1 MKRMIQF
8 CVSCLLFSLIF
19 SILFVQLSDILIPK
33 PQNRY
38 YILEKYLDE
47 HPEQTQHDVQVFGS
61 CHSYTSF
68 DPIYLEKKT
77 GVSSFVYGS
86 AGEIIPT
93 TYLRMAEQ
101 FKKHVPKVA
110 LVEIWGI
117 NPYETYDSQDNIF
130 GDYLSANLERLDFS
144 LEKQEV
150 IRDFDYLEL
159 DDGRIIT
166 GKIDFLK
173 TNFPIVNYKDR
184 LLDGSLTSV
193 DFNYS
198 FEGTEPFNSGW
209 LFDEMSLRLSNNGFK
224 RNPSTPIPDYP
235 NLQAN
240 IGNEESTAIE
250 HDIVKYLYKIV
261 EMCKENEVTLIF
273 YRSPYIS
280 TENELKKVITMQQI
294 CEEQDILFFDLEK
307 EIEYDYTIDFY
318 DYEHLSENGA
328 AKSTEFLIPYILQA
342 LNTET
347 QEI

>member
-1 MKRMIQF
+1 MKKITKF
-8 CVSCLLFSLIF
+8 FVSCLLFSL
-19 SILFVQLSDILIPK
+19 LFLMLLNQLTDVLIPK
-33 PQNRY
+33 SQNRY
-38 YILEKYLDE
+38 YILEKFLDE

-68 DPIYLEKKT
+68 DPIYLEKEA
-77 GVSSFVYGS
+77 GVRSFVYGN

-117 NPYETYDSQDNIF
+117 NPYETYDSPDNIF
-130 GDYLSANLERLDFS
+130 GNYLSANLERIKFS

-150 IRDFDYLEL
+150 IRDFDDIEL
-159 DDGRIIT
+159 VDGQTIS

-173 TNFPIVNYKDR
+173 TNFPIIIYKDR
-184 LLDGSLTSV
+184 LLDGSLTGV
-193 DFNYS
+193 DVDYS
-198 FEGTEPFNSGW
+198 FERTEPFNSGW

-235 NLQAN
+235 KLQAKV
-240 IGNEESTAIE
+240 GNEESTAIE
-250 HDIVKYLYKIV
+250 EDIVKYLYKII

-280 TENELKKVITMQQI
+280 TENELKKINTMQQI

-307 EIEYDYTIDFY
+307 EIEYDYTVDFN

-328 AKSTEFLIPYILQA
+328 DKSTEFLIPYILQA
-342 LNTET
+342 LSTET
-347 QEI
+347 